1 MHPRV
6 RVILAIIL
14 CSAVGMVGQGFLVNG
29 GGYAGPAPVAVA
41 PCQLTTFHTGLPS
54 SADLAA
60 TAGTVPLP
68 LSLAGISA
76 QALVGSLRLD
86 VPELT
91 VFSVEL
97 GGVSSFANIGYR
109 ETALTVQIPCELP
122 IFAGQFYTLVVA
134 SSTTNA
140 GGAIYLYL
148 SPDAIHIIRK
158 GDTLTNPSQ
167 EVHFAPQFLPP
178 AITHADGSNV
188 TPDNPAK
195 PGEAVAIWAVGLGLP
210 SSGTVKS
217 GAANPSPPLTTTVNV
232 DFEFRPNAGPSMP
245 WPPPGSSITM
255 AAGDSHIAALS
266 VPAYFAPG
274 YVGLYQVNV
283 TIPKPPVPLQACGGV
298 FQSNVTVNIGGVA
311 SFDGAGI
318 CVSQ

>member
-1 MHPRV
+1 MYL
-6 RVILAIIL
+6 ILAIIL
-14 CSAVGMVGQGFLVNG
+14 GSAARMVGQGFLLNG
-29 GGYAGPAPVAVA
+29 AGYTSPAPVPVA
-41 PCQLTTFHTGLPS
+41 PCQLTTFYTGLPS
-54 SADLAA
+54 SADLGA
-60 TAGTVPLP
+60 TAGAVPLP

-122 IFAGQFYTLVVA
+122 IFAGQIYTLVVVG
-134 SSTTNA
+134 STPNA
-140 GGAIYLYL
+140 AAIYLYL

-167 EVHFAPQFLPP
+167 GVYLSPHFLPP
-178 AITHADGSNV
+178 AITHADGSSV

-195 PGEAVAIWAVGLGLP
+195 VGEAVAIWAVGLGLP

-245 WPPPGSSITM
+245 WPPPGSSIT
-255 AAGDSHIAALS
+255 AAPGDSHIPAIA

-298 FQSNVTVNIGGVA
+298 FQSNVTVNIGGMA